1 MIEDEN
7 ANAAKMKN
15 PKKIN
20 KIIAL
25 APGVET
31 KFKMRFVPK
40 AAKLYELKI
49 PLILHKAI
57 R

>member
-1 MIEDEN
+1 
-7 ANAAKMKN
+7 MKN

-20 KIIAL
+20 KIITL

-31 KFKMRFVPK
+31 KFKIRFIPK
-40 AAKLYELKI
+40 AAKMYELKI